1 MRINRT
7 IAPVLHPIE
16 KPDLIQP
23 GKKELSNRIPVY
35 ALKAGKQ
42 EVCKID
48 FVFNAGIWYQQKQL
62 LASLTNA
69 MLQEGTAKYT
79 AVEIAEIFD
88 FHGAYLQCTADYHN
102 ATISVITLD
111 KHIDKLLPVVEDML
125 KQPLFPEKEFANL
138 LNRRKQRFMLEIEKV
153 KILCQKKF
161 SQVLFG
167 EEHPYALGLKAEDFE
182 KVNLQD
188 FIDFYQMH
196 YHAKN
201 CEIHLVGQ
209 FSDEVI
215 QQLDQHFG
223 GSDWDG
229 TPVMTPQLQPKP
241 TPSKMEHVHKDGA
254 IQSAIRVG
262 KLLVDKQ
269 HPDYFGLQILT
280 TILGGYFSSRLMLNI
295 REEKGYTY
303 GIGGNFIN
311 LNQAGYLL
319 ISTEVDK
326 SYEEATLKE
335 INYELERLQ
344 NELVPV
350 EELERVR
357 QYLTGEFL
365 REFDGPFS
373 LEQAFRNLH
382 EFGLD
387 YSFYDDYHQ
396 AIQNITA
403 VELQRLAQKYLQ
415 TDSMYTVVAGQ

>member
-1 MRINRT
+1 MSINRI
-7 IAPVLHPIE
+7 IAPGLHPIG

-23 GKKELSNRIPVY
+23 EKKQLSNGIPVY
-35 ALKAGKQ
+35 TLKAGKQ

-161 SQVLFG
+161 SQILFG
-167 EEHPYALGLKAEDFE
+167 DGHPYALELKAEDFE
-182 KVNLQD
+182 DVNLQD
-188 FIDFYQMH
+188 FIEFYQTH
-196 YHAKN
+196 YHARN
-201 CEIHLVGQ
+201 CEIHMVGQ

-215 QQLDQHFG
+215 QQLEQHFG
-223 GSDWDG
+223 GSDWNG
-229 TPVMTPQLQPKP
+229 TPVLTPQLQPKP
-241 TPSKMEHVHKDGA
+241 AVNKVERVHKDGA

-262 KLLVDKQ
+262 KLLIDKQ

-303 GIGGNFIN
+303 GIGGN
-311 LNQAGYLL
+311 NQAGYLL
-319 ISTEVDK
+319 IATEVDK

-344 NELVPV
+344 NELVPA

-382 EFGLD
+382 DFGLD

-403 VELQRLAQKYLQ
+403 EELQRLAQKYLQ
-415 TDSMYTVVAGQ
+415 ADSMYTVIAGQ

>member
-1 MRINRT
+1 MMINRVT
-7 IAPVLHPIE
+7 APALHPIG

-23 GKKELSNRIPVY
+23 VKLQLTNGIPVY
-35 ALKAGKQ
+35 SLKAGKQ

-48 FVFNAGIWYQQKQL
+48 FVFNAGVWYQQKPL
-62 LASLTNA
+62 LAALTNA
-69 MLQEGTAKYT
+69 MLQEGTTNYT

-88 FHGAYLQCTADYHN
+88 FHGAYLQCTADYHS

-125 KQPLFPEKEFANL
+125 KRALFPEKEFKNL
-138 LNRRKQRFMLEIEKV
+138 LNRRKQRFMLEMEKV

-167 EEHPYALGLKAEDFE
+167 DGHPYALALKAEDFDDVDLQE
-182 KVNLQD
+182 FVNY
-188 FIDFYQMH
+188 YQQY
-196 YHAKN
+196 YHAQN
-201 CEIHLVGQ
+201 CEIHLAGQ
-209 FSDEVI
+209 FTDEI
-215 QQLDQHFG
+215 LQQLDQHFG
-223 GSDWDG
+223 GDDWNG
-229 TPVMTPQLQPKP
+229 KAVETLQYQPK
-241 TPSKMEHVHKDGA
+241 TSSGKLERIHKEGA

-269 HPDYFGLQILT
+269 HPDYFGLQILV

-295 REEKGYTY
+295 REDKGYTY
-303 GIGGNFIN
+303 GIGGNFIS

-319 ISTEVDK
+319 IATEVDK
-326 SYEEATLKE
+326 SYEESTLKE
-335 INYELERLQ
+335 ITSEIERLQ
-344 NELVPV
+344 NEPVPDD
-350 EELERVR
+350 ELERVQ

-365 REFDGPFS
+365 REFDGAFS

-382 EFGLD
+382 DFGLD

-403 VELQRLAQKYLQ
+403 ADLQQLAQKYLQ
-415 TDSMYTVVAGQ
+415 PDSLYTVIAGQ